1 MTAAGHATAGDQ
13 GYLFDGYA
21 SSYEDTVNDSIGASG
36 ETVDYFATLKAR
48 LLANFVRRD
57 AAPRV
62 LDFGCGT
69 GLSTRALAREFDDR
83 AELVG
88 VDLSGA
94 SIEVARR
101 NAPRNVIHEQLTTN
115 SIPLVTGAV
124 DVAVASCVFHHI
136 ERHEHK
142 KWLAEL
148 VRVLRPGGRAFI
160 FEHNPYNPLT
170 RRAVQLCPFDKG
182 VTLLQPPYTRR
193 VMGEAR
199 LDADTPYFYFF
210 LPRCLARFRYL
221 EPWLRRLPLG
231 AQYFVTGVKR
241 AEVI

>member
-1 MTAAGHATAGDQ
+1 MMAAGHAPVGDQ

-21 SSYEDTVNDSIGASG
+21 GTYEDAVNESIGVSG

-48 LLANFVRRD
+48 LLSNFVRRD
-57 AAPRV
+57 ATPRV

-69 GLSTRALAREFDDR
+69 GLSTRALARELGDR
-83 AELVG
+83 AKVVG
-88 VDLSGA
+88 VDPSA
-94 SIEVARR
+94 ACIEVARQ
-101 NAPRNVIHEQLTTN
+101 NAPRNVVHEQLTTN
-115 SIPLVTGAV
+115 SIPLVAGAV

-142 KWLAEL
+142 RWLTEL

-170 RRAVQLCPFDKG
+170 RRAVQLCPFDEG
-182 VTLLQPPYTRR
+182 VTLLQPAYTRR
-193 VMGEAR
+193 VMAEAQ

-210 LPRCLARFRYL
+210 LPRSLARFRYL
-221 EPWLRRLPLG
+221 EPTLRRLPLG

-241 AEVI
+241 AEAT